1 MVNERGGVAGRKIK
15 YIYYDDG
22 FQLSKTVEQVRRL
35 VESDGVAFLFSMLG
49 TATGSTQSLK
59 GAPLR
64 KALGLRASTARNA
77 RDRRSQLSRL
87 HRVDACRHQHAV
99 LSRLGIAGLQVAQSL
114 PERHDRTSTL
124 R

>member
-64 KALGLRASTARNA
+64 KAPGLRAST
-77 RDRRSQLSRL
+77 
-87 HRVDACRHQHAV
+87 
-99 LSRLGIAGLQVAQSL
+99 G
-114 PERHDRTSTL
+114 T
-124 R
+124 